1 MIIGRF
7 SSSLKKK
14 TKKDR
19 KGEERKGERKK
30 KEEGNW
36 NGCALTI
43 ALQQRAP

>member
-30 KEEGNW
+30 KKKEIGMV
-36 NGCALTI
+36 GALTI